1 MKKLVNLDIRSTDI
15 DSGLEYLP
23 ENVKKIHCDSLKED
37 SSCWKIQNQLKDY
50 AFYRQEVSVY
60 GYNYRSYDYQAWRK
74 DNQKLIAKVQQED
87 SVSPTQKWLD
97 STYSKKE
104 RISMKQLLI
113 SDENLTGHLDLT
125 DFINLEE
132 INITL
137 TQITS
142 LNLVSLNKLNKLRCS
157 LNKLFD
163 IDLTLCSNIAE
174 FYCHGNYL
182 NSLDFLA
189 SLDSKKLRKLSIRS
203 NNFSLSDL
211 SPFGRF
217 VNLEY
222 LGLGNDWYE
231 ESVEKINRG
240 IYNHFV
246 GSLRPLQK
254 MSNLRELDI
263 SNTDIDS
270 GLECLPES
278 IKYFECLANVRE
290 NAKIELIE
298 QELKKF
304 GEPKWEREK
313 KIFNF
318 SHLLPYWKKIILK
331 KWNLS
336 NSRILVILSLKKAPK
351 NIKLANNNPKSFN
364 PRHGRQINNPYHC
377 FFPYFS
383 KP

>member
-1 MKKLVNLDIRSTDI
+1 
-15 DSGLEYLP
+15 
-23 ENVKKIHCDSLKED
+23 
-37 SSCWKIQNQLKDY
+37 
-50 AFYRQEVSVY
+50 
-60 GYNYRSYDYQAWRK
+60 
-74 DNQKLIAKVQQED
+74 
-87 SVSPTQKWLD
+87 
-97 STYSKKE
+97 
-104 RISMKQLLI
+104 MKQLLI

-222 LGLGNDWYE
+222 LGLGND
-231 ESVEKINRG
+231 
-240 IYNHFV
+240 
-246 GSLRPLQK
+246 
-254 MSNLRELDI
+254 
-263 SNTDIDS
+263 
-270 GLECLPES
+270 
-278 IKYFECLANVRE
+278 
-290 NAKIELIE
+290 
-298 QELKKF
+298 
-304 GEPKWEREK
+304 
-313 KIFNF
+313 
-318 SHLLPYWKKIILK
+318 
-331 KWNLS
+331 
-336 NSRILVILSLKKAPK
+336 
-351 NIKLANNNPKSFN
+351 
-364 PRHGRQINNPYHC
+364 
-377 FFPYFS
+377 
-383 KP
+383 